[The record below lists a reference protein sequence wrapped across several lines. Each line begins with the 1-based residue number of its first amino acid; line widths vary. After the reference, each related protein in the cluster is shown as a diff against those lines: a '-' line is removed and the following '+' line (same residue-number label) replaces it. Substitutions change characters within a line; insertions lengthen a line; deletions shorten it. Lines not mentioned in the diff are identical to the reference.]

1 MNIRK
6 EIFLGVRRQ
15 GFYKFKKPRSE
26 QEINSLLDEL
36 NAYTN
41 SIKYVYDKEI
51 NFIVLRDC
59 RTNKNHFLSDN
70 KLVIDAFNNYY
81 GIKELKSN
89 VRPFTIKRMF
99 TRDIH
104 PLWSAIPMGMKRRR
118 K

>member
-15 GFYKFKKPRSE
+15 GFYKFRKPRSE

-41 SIKYVYDKEI
+41 SIKYVYDKTC

-81 GIKELKSN
+81 GVKELKSN
-89 VRPFTIKRMF
+89 GYLYYTKSLKSIE
-99 TRDIH
+99 
-104 PLWSAIPMGMKRRR
+104 AIQKEKYLLGID
-118 K
+118 

>member
-15 GFYKFKKPRSE
+15 GFYKFRKPRSE

-51 NFIVLRDC
+51 NFIVLMDC
-59 RTNKNHFLSDN
+59 RTNKNHFLSNN
-70 KLVIDAFNNYY
+70 KLIIDAFNNYY
-81 GIKELKSN
+81 GVKELKSN
-89 VRPFTIKRMF
+89 GYLYYTKSLKSMELFKKVKYLLEN
-99 TRDIH
+99 D
-104 PLWSAIPMGMKRRR
+104 
-118 K
+118 